1 MSDKRHTVKPRKS
14 APRHSVDIS
23 EEAGVR
29 YLHFGSDWVQ
39 GAMRISRPWSLE
51 LAYTREMMAGLL
63 LRDDPQWPRSALL
76 IGLGAGSLARFIYRH
91 LPACRSTVVE
101 ISPQVEFIAR
111 QYFKLPDDP
120 ARLAVVIGDGADYM
134 MAGGRAFDYIL
145 VDGFD
150 ADARA
155 GALDTLPFYQ
165 ACRSRL
171 SENGLL
177 CVNLLGRSK
186 GFAASVARL
195 HEAFAGRCAVFPP
208 CDSGNTIAFA
218 TGGIPV
224 DTTLD
229 AMQEKALLLKKAT
242 RLDLLPTLA
251 RLREQGAAPGQ
262 NIAPP
267 GSGGIIKI

>member
-1 MSDKRHTVKPRKS
+1 MSEKKNTGKTRQS

-39 GAMRISRPWSLE
+39 GAMRVARPWSLE
-51 LAYTREMMAGLL
+51 LDYTREMMAGLL
-63 LRDDPQWPRSALL
+63 LRDVPQWPRSALL
-76 IGLGAGSLARFIYRH
+76 IGLGAGSLAKFIYRH
-91 LPACRSTVVE
+91 LAECRSTVVE
-101 ISPQVEFIAR
+101 INPQVNYIAR

-134 MAGGRAFDYIL
+134 TAGGRTFDYIL

-150 ADARA
+150 ADARS
-155 GALDTLPFYQ
+155 GVLDTLPFYQ

-177 CVNLLGRSK
+177 CVNLLGRNK

-195 HEAFAGRCAVFPP
+195 HEAFAGRCVVFPP
-208 CDSGNTIAFA
+208 CASGNTIAFA
-218 TGGIPV
+218 SGGAPV
-224 DTTLD
+224 ATTLD
-229 AMQEKALLLKKAT
+229 AMQEKALQLKQAT
-242 RLDLLPTLA
+242 RLDLLPTLK
-251 RLREQGAAPGQ
+251 RLRQEIALAGQHSGAAAPG
-262 NIAPP
+262 
-267 GSGGIIKI
+267 GILKI